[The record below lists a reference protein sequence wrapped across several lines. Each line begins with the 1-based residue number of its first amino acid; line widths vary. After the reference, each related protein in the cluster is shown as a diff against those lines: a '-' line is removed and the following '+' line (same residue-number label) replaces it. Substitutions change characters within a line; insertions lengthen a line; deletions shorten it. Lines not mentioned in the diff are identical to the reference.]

1 MNNRKSRQAVDLA
14 FEHQVQRVPVEMLQT
29 LYSVTAS
36 TKAAIKYQQI
46 EASIAEIGLVEPIA
60 IARDRSNKD
69 HFIVLDGHIRLEILK
84 ARGAKD
90 VDCLISTDDEA
101 FTYNK
106 RISRLVP
113 IQEHK
118 MIAKAIARGVSEDRI
133 ARALNININTL
144 RGKKRLLDGIC
155 EEATSLLSDKPAAQS
170 VFVFLKKMK
179 TMRQIEAAELM
190 VTMNNYTVN
199 YARSLL
205 AATPDVLLRNAGKA
219 KVVKGVS
226 SQQVALQQVALMER
240 ESTNLQQELKLVEK
254 TYGTDHLDLVVA
266 RGYVSQLIKNKR
278 ILRFLDQNYSEYA
291 GELRRILIQAQ
302 DCDKA

>member
-1 MNNRKSRQAVDLA
+1 M
-14 FEHQVQRVPVEMLQT
+14 
-29 LYSVTAS
+29 
-36 TKAAIKYQQI
+36 KAAKKYRQI
-46 EASIAEIGLVEPIA
+46 EVSISEVGLVEPIV
-60 IARDRSNKD
+60 IARDPSTEGR
-69 HFIVLDGHIRLEILK
+69 FIVLDGHVRLEILK
-84 ARGAKD
+84 EQGAKD

-118 MIAKAIARGVSEDRI
+118 MIAKAIARGVPEDRI
-133 ARALNININTL
+133 ARSLNINVKTL
-144 RGKKRLLDGIC
+144 RSKRRLLDGIC
-155 EEATSLLSDKPAAQS
+155 EEVASLLSDKPAAQS

-199 YARSLL
+199 YARSLF
-205 AATPDVLLRNAGKA
+205 AATPDALLRDLAKP

-226 SQQVALQQVALMER
+226 SQQVALMER
-240 ESTNLQQELKLVEK
+240 ESVNLQQQLKHVEK

-266 RGYVSQLIKNKR
+266 RGYVAKLIDNIR
-278 ILRFLDQNYSEYA
+278 IMRFLDQNYSEFA
-291 GELRRILIQAQ
+291 DELRRISEASPMIE
-302 DCDKA
+302 